1 MSSGNLDLSKTLQRA
16 VLQSRKMAVM
26 AQWWTHNEALP
37 QRESR
42 SRLRRLAPWITVVI
56 VLALWQIAAMTDAV
70 PPSLLPAPLD
80 VGDRFI
86 RVVRDGRLWTHFSI
100 TLFEV
105 IVGLG
110 LGVGLALSL
119 GYAIAHAPLLEDF
132 LSPLIV
138 GLQSTP
144 VVAYAPLL
152 VIWFGSGATSKIFI
166 CALIVFFPL
175 LMNTVVSIRN
185 VPDNLRDL
193 MRVSHAN
200 RWQMFIKLEVPAA
213 LPVLLTGLKTAAT
226 LAVIGA
232 VVGEFIYAQSGIG
245 VMIIVARSQY
255 DTALVYV
262 GVIVLGVMARC
273 MYGLVALLER
283 RLLVWQRYT

>member
-1 MSSGNLDLSKTLQRA
+1 MSSGNLDISKTLQRA
-16 VLQSRKMAVM
+16 AIQSRKMAVM
-26 AQWWTHNEALP
+26 AQWWSKNDPLP
-37 QRESR
+37 ERQNR
-42 SRLRRLAPWITVVI
+42 SRLRRLAPWITVV
-56 VLALWQIAAMTDAV
+56 VLLALWQFMAMNDLI
-70 PPSLLPAPLD
+70 PPSLLPAPLE
-80 VGDRFI
+80 VGERFV
-86 RVVRDGRLWTHFSI
+86 RVVRDGRLWTHFSV

-105 IVGLG
+105 VAGLG
-110 LGVGLALSL
+110 LGVAFGLTL
-119 GYAIAHAPLLEDF
+119 GYAIAKIPLFEDF

-166 CALIVFFPL
+166 CALIVFFPM

-193 MRVSHAN
+193 MRVFHAN

-213 LPVLLTGLKTAAT
+213 LPVLLTGLKTSAT

-232 VVGEFIYAQSGIG
+232 VVGEFIYAQAGIG
-245 VMIIVARSQY
+245 VMIVVARSQY

-262 GVIVLGVMARC
+262 GVIVLGVLARC

-283 RLLVWQRYT
+283 RLLVWQRYS